1 MSRWILS
8 VGAVVALGGC
18 GGPQT
23 ATGSGTSGGDDGA
36 VSDDS
41 GATSDD
47 GGGTDNSVG
56 GMTGLQGDA
65 ASIVAAHN
73 SVRAQHCA
81 PPLGWSDDL
90 AASAQAWADHL
101 AASGCAFE
109 HSGTGHGENLA
120 GGGGLSGADAVAM
133 WYEEVELFD
142 FGSGGFSMETGH
154 FTQVV
159 WKNTTAVGCGSSQC
173 GGMTTWV
180 CQYDPPGNYQG
191 EYRENVAPRCD

>member
-1 MSRWILS
+1 MF
-8 VGAVVALGGC
+8 GG
-18 GGPQT
+18 QHST
-23 ATGSGTSGGDDGA
+23 VDDLIYYGDTWTFD
-36 VSDDS
+36 

-47 GGGTDNSVG
+47 GGGG
-56 GMTGLQGDA
+56 GGDDTGGGGSGLTGEA

-73 SVRAQHCA
+73 AVRAQHCA

-109 HSGTGHGENLA
+109 HSGSGHGENLA
-120 GGGGLSGADAVAM
+120 GGGGLSGADSVAM
-133 WYEEVELFD
+133 WYDEVNQFD
-142 FGSGGFSMETGH
+142 FANGGFSMDTGH

-159 WKNTTAVGCGSSQC
+159 WKNTTAVGCGSSEC

-191 EYRENVAPRCD
+191 EYRENVTPRCD